1 MKRSLL
7 IAGAA
12 ALALAACSKGQDPG
26 AIKTDP
32 ALSEA
37 AAPPL
42 SESAT
47 PAAATTPSEASA
59 DQAEKSIPAALRG
72 RWGLVAADCT
82 TKRGDDKGLIT
93 IGATTIKFYESV
105 AKLAKVAQRSETA
118 LRASYAFTG
127 EGMEWKRDMTL
138 ALQPG
143 GKVLIKQEFGA
154 DAPPGP
160 YKYARCG

>member
-12 ALALAACSKGQDPG
+12 ALALAACSKGQDP
-26 AIKTDP
+26 AATKTDP
-32 ALSEA
+32 ALTEA
-37 AAPPL
+37 ALPPP
-42 SESAT
+42 SES
-47 PAAATTPSEASA
+47 PAPAPSASSA
-59 DQAEKSIPAALRG
+59 DQAEKSIPTALRG

-82 TKRGDDKGLIT
+82 STRGDDKGLIT
-93 IGATTIKFYESV
+93 IGATSIKFYESV
-105 AKLAKVAQRSETA
+105 AKLAKVGQRSETA
-118 LRASYAFTG
+118 LRASYAFSG

-143 GKVLIKQEFGA
+143 GKVLIKQEFGE

-160 YKYARCG
+160 YKYTHCG

>member
-12 ALALAACSKGQDPG
+12 ALALAACSKGQDP
-26 AIKTDP
+26 AATKTDP
-32 ALSEA
+32 ALTEA
-37 AAPPL
+37 AVAPPPAPARPIAAPS
-42 SESAT
+42 SEGA
-47 PAAATTPSEASA
+47 A
-59 DQAEKSIPAALRG
+59 DQAEKSIPTALRG

-82 TKRGDDKGLIT
+82 STRGDDKGLIT
-93 IGATTIKFYESV
+93 IGATSIKFYESV
-105 AKLAKVAQRSETA
+105 AKLAKVGQRSETA
-118 LRASYAFTG
+118 LRASYAFSG

-143 GKVLIKQEFGA
+143 GKVLIKQEFGE

-160 YKYARCG
+160 YKYTHCG

>member
-12 ALALAACSKGQDPG
+12 ALALSACSKGQDPD

-32 ALSEA
+32 ALTEAALPPASESAAPIATPSSEA
-37 AAPPL
+37 AA
-42 SESAT
+42 
-47 PAAATTPSEASA
+47 
-59 DQAEKSIPAALRG
+59 DQAEMSIPAALRG

-82 TKRGDDKGLIT
+82 STRGDAKGLIT
-93 IGATTIKFYESV
+93 IGATSIKFYESV

-118 LRASYAFTG
+118 LRASFAFTG

-143 GKVLIKQEFGA
+143 GKVLIKQEFGE